1 MNRCGHRSGAVR
13 AGAARE
19 RQQGFVLVVA
29 VMFLAVL
36 TVFSVHAVRTS
47 SLEERMA
54 ANTQHHK
61 VSFRIAETG
70 LSLAMTG
77 AASATTATRREDNE
91 TTYLVNIVA
100 GEVCNSETP
109 ACSSGWS
116 EPDTAVVEAGTEYVT
131 EAKVPPE
138 GFSLDGPFAT
148 HHFRIDTEGRYG
160 TTVTNLSGGF
170 QRLGPR
176 PE

>member
-1 MNRCGHRSGAVR
+1 MNRRDRRPGTAGPRSGTEPQR
-13 AGAARE
+13 
-19 RQQGFVLVVA
+19 GFVLVVA

-70 LSLAMTG
+70 LSLGMAG

-91 TTYLVNIVA
+91 TTYLINIAA
-100 GEVCNSETP
+100 GEICDSETP
-109 ACSSGWS
+109 ACSNGWAES
-116 EPDTAVVEAGTEYVT
+116 DTAVVDAGTEYVT